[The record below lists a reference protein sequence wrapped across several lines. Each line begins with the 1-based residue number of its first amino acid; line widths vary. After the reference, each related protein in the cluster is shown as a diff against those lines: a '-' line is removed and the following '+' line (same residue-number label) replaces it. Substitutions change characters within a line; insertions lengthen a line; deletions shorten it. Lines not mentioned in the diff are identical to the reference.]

1 MTCCAGNNPEKVPS
15 ATPSVSGHWSADR
28 LLAGDQTMSFLS
40 WLRDSKSLSARA
52 GRTPGKTRSTRGK
65 SRTSCKLTL
74 KQLEDRCVPSGSLPL
89 GDAPAT
95 DDDRWYSAEGV
106 PPPRSYVVANTP
118 AADHTPSPPGQAG
131 GSGGKTSGGSIV
143 PAPPPAIHN
152 DNGATGTSGFVQS
165 ETTLVA
171 FGNTVVVGFNDSGSN
186 NISNGKFTG
195 FSRSTDGGATFT
207 DGGQLPTNPQGDAG
221 DPAMARDNSFGSTGN
236 GRIYFATL
244 QYSGSGINVY
254 RSDDGGNTWLAPTLG
269 APGSGSSDKEWIAVD
284 NNAGPGQGNA
294 YLLVRDFSSSKNGI
308 YLYKSTDN
316 GSTFGP
322 SGGTLVASAGSGN
335 VQGAFVAIGP
345 NHEVYVFYF
354 DNSTTT
360 EYIKVVKS
368 TNQGTSFG
376 APVTVATLATKGVNG
391 DLGLSGIR
399 NGTTAAAGFRSSA
412 FPHAAVNPTN
422 GQLYVTYDDRGT
434 KPSDKGDVYFQMSSD
449 GGTTWSTAVRVNSDA
464 TTTDQW
470 QPTIAAS
477 SDGRRVG
484 IFYYSRQEDPTGNN
498 LFKYYGSL
506 GAVSDPSNP
515 NATVTFG
522 TNFAVSDTPSLP
534 EFGRDFLVNGSYMGD
549 YNYAVATPGYF
560 NVTWSDNRSP
570 LSTDSTGLRMD
581 PNVYFQK
588 IANGLAVLSSTP
600 ASGDVTTAHPTQYVV
615 TFLDPVNTPSPSAFT
630 VNGQP
635 ATGITM
641 SADGRTATFTFMTD
655 PVPGLGT
662 QAMAIAAGAVTRQGD
677 NSPIQAYSASFQVTS
692 LTVAKG
698 VPSMTATPRTISYV
712 VTFNDTLK
720 AGTVNASDL
729 SLNVGRVVSAAQTGN
744 QATYTIGYL
753 PASGTLTVTMPAGAV
768 KDNSDN
774 PNAAFAASYA
784 LGLGTFAGAPDPTF
798 GSGGTVNI
806 ANAGALDGNG
816 GVAVYPST
824 AGANAGKIVTG
835 QGYVSGGRNIF
846 AVFRYN
852 PDGTPDTSFGSLGVG
867 STPVGVGDALVSGLA
882 LQSDGKIVVTGWAV
896 ASTRPFTD
904 YEFATARFN
913 VNGTLDTTFGS
924 GGIVVTNIK
933 SATGNSPGED
943 RAWAIGV
950 QGDGKIVVAGFSE
963 QGSTI
968 STEDFAVVRYN
979 TNGTL
984 DSTFGSAGSAV
995 TPNFGGGQDV
1005 ANALAIQPDNKI
1017 VLAGQVTPSNG
1028 TPSLM
1033 AVARYTTGGQLDTTF
1048 NSTGVSTFAPAGST
1062 NAGLVGVLVQNTGA
1076 IVASGWCTLGPQD
1089 LALARLTSL
1098 GQIDTSFGGAGTGY
1112 AVSTNMAIGRTIVQS
1127 AAGELYTSGRVDPGE
1142 PASGGTI
1149 DLGVAAFKA
1158 DGTADTSFGTG
1169 GVVALDYGGTD
1180 DRGRSLA
1187 MQGDGKIVVTGISNP
1202 GGNHLLIRLMPSYP
1216 QAVAGSFAATPNPAP
1231 AGSSVTLS
1239 ASFTDS
1245 NPSVT
1250 SITVYFYLEATGDGI
1265 LEPGSDTPL
1274 GSAVA
1279 TWDGTQWTVTLTT
1292 GALSGLGA
1300 GSYRLYAQAVDNF
1313 GIWSDPLAITFTVT

>member
-1 MTCCAGNNPEKVPS
+1 
-15 ATPSVSGHWSADR
+15 
-28 LLAGDQTMSFLS
+28 
-40 WLRDSKSLSARA
+40 
-52 GRTPGKTRSTRGK
+52 
-65 SRTSCKLTL
+65 
-74 KQLEDRCVPSGSLPL
+74 
-89 GDAPAT
+89 
-95 DDDRWYSAEGV
+95 
-106 PPPRSYVVANTP
+106 
-118 AADHTPSPPGQAG
+118 
-131 GSGGKTSGGSIV
+131 
-143 PAPPPAIHN
+143 
-152 DNGATGTSGFVQS
+152 
-165 ETTLVA
+165 
-171 FGNTVVVGFNDSGSN
+171 
-186 NISNGKFTG
+186 
-195 FSRSTDGGATFT
+195 
-207 DGGQLPTNPQGDAG
+207 
-221 DPAMARDNSFGSTGN
+221 MARDNSFGSTGN

-244 QYSGSGINVY
+244 QFSGSGINVY
-254 RSDDGGNTWLAPTLG
+254 RSDDGGNTWLAPTQG
-269 APGSGSSDKEWIAVD
+269 APGSGSSDKDWVAVD
-284 NNAGPGQGNA
+284 NNAGPGRGNV

-449 GGTTWSTAVRVNSDA
+449 GGATWSSAVRVNSDA

-484 IFYYSRQEDPTGNN
+484 VFYYSRQEDPTGNN

-534 EFGRDFLVNGSYMGD
+534 EFGRDSLVNGSYMGD

-588 IANGLAVLSSTP
+588 IANGLAVSSSTP
-600 ASGDVTTAHPTQYVV
+600 ANGDVVASHPIQYVIN
-615 TFLDPVNTPSPSAFT
+615 FLDPVNTPSPGAFT
-630 VNGQP
+630 VNGQS
-635 ATGITM
+635 ATGVTM
-641 SADGRTATFTFMTD
+641 SAGGRTATFTFTTD
-655 PVPGLGT
+655 PVPVAPLGVQT
-662 QAMAIAAGAVTRQGD
+662 MAIAAGAITRQGD
-677 NSPIQAYSASFQVTS
+677 NSPIQAFAASFQVTS
-692 LTVAKG
+692 LAVSKA
-698 VPSMTATPRTISYV
+698 VPSQAAPPRTISYV

-720 AGTVNASDL
+720 AGTVDASDL
-729 SLNVGRVVSAAQTGN
+729 SLSSGRVVSAAQTGN

-753 PASGTLTVTMPAGAV
+753 PATGTLSVALAASAV
-768 KDNSDN
+768 KDSSGN
-774 PNAAFAASYA
+774 PNVGFAASIA
-784 LGLGTFAGAPDPTF
+784 LDFGTFGGAPDPTF
-798 GSGGTVNI
+798 GTGGTVSI
-806 ANAGALDGNG
+806 ANAAALDGNG

-824 AGANAGKIVTG
+824 AGANAGKVVTG
-835 QGYVSGGRNIF
+835 QGYVSGGRNVF

-852 PDGTPDTSFGSLGVG
+852 PDGSPDTSFGSGGVA

-882 LQSDGKIVVTGWAV
+882 LDSMGRIVVTGWAV
-896 ASTRPFTD
+896 AATRPYTD

-913 VNGTLDTTFGS
+913 VNGALDPTFGS
-924 GGIVVTNIK
+924 GGVVVTNVK
-933 SATGNSPGED
+933 SATGNTPGED

-963 QGSTI
+963 QGGSV

-979 TNGTL
+979 TNGSL
-984 DSTFGSAGSAV
+984 DSTFGSGGIAV

-1005 ANALAIQPDNKI
+1005 ANALAIQPDGKI
-1017 VLAGQVTPSNG
+1017 ALAGQVTPSDG

-1048 NSTGVSTFAPAGST
+1048 NGTGFRTFAPAGST
-1062 NAGLVGVLVQNTGA
+1062 NAGLVGVLVQTTGA
-1076 IVASGWCTLGPQD
+1076 IVVSGWCTLGPQD

-1098 GQIDTSFGGAGTGY
+1098 GQLDTSFGGAGTGY

-1127 AAGELYTSGRVDPGE
+1127 TAGELYTSGRVDPGE
-1142 PASGGTI
+1142 PASSGTI

-1187 MQGDGKIVVTGISNP
+1187 LQSDGEIVVTGISNP
-1202 GGNHLLIRLMPSYP
+1202 GGNHLLVRLMPSFP
-1216 QAVAGSFAATPNPAP
+1216 QAVAGSFTAAPNPAT

-1239 ASFTDS
+1239 AAFTDG
-1245 NPSVT
+1245 NPAVT
-1250 SITVYFYLEATGDGI
+1250 SLRVYFYLERTDNGI
-1265 LEPGSDTPL
+1265 LEPGSDTL
-1274 GSAVA
+1274 VGYADA
-1279 TWDGTQWTVTLTT
+1279 TWDGSKWNVTLTT
-1292 GALSGLGA
+1292 DALSGLVA
-1300 GSYRLYAQAVDNF
+1300 GTYTLYAQAVDNF
-1313 GIWSDPLAITFTVT
+1313 GIVSDPLAITFTVT